1 MPLST
6 NEIGSSKL
14 NLVLLSVA
22 FINPVVIKT
31 LATKKVIFFMIYS
44 FMRFAYS
51 IDFQLLRTEI
61 ISVTHTISIGVPKK
75 GNQFL
80 SFD

>member
-1 MPLST
+1 
-6 NEIGSSKL
+6 
-14 NLVLLSVA
+14 
-22 FINPVVIKT
+22 
-31 LATKKVIFFMIYS
+31 MIYS

-80 SFD
+80 SFG